1 MEKENIK
8 ALWRSLPLATENDQE
23 MLAKQIDQQPQ
34 VWEKVGLFLRDTD
47 LGTLPLGR
55 NEIGEGAFA
64 NVQEYETKLESKY
77 ELHRKYIDVQLL
89 TSGEEWVYVANR
101 EDACEPQGEFDTEKD
116 FILFATAR
124 HEKRVRVSPDSWLI
138 LYPTDAH
145 MPCMA
150 IDGTSHPV
158 RKIVVKIP
166 FA

>member
-8 ALWRSLPLATENDQE
+8 ALWRSLPLAVENDQE
-23 MLAKQIDQQPQ
+23 MLAKQIELQPQ
-34 VWEKVGLFLRDTD
+34 VWEIVGLFLRDAD
-47 LGTLPLGR
+47 LNTLPLGR

-77 ELHRKYIDVQLL
+77 ELHRQYIDVQLL

-101 EDACEPQGEFDTEKD
+101 EDASEPQGEFDTEKD
-116 FILFATAR
+116 FILFATAQ
-124 HEKRVRVSPDSWLI
+124 HEKRAKVSAESWLI

-150 IDGTSHPV
+150 IDGVSRPV